1 MKSEGFSFVFFHNL
15 LPILYF
21 FYNLLLEK
29 LGFFLLVTKDQC
41 EVIIE
46 ARFLSCCLC
55 GMFVFVFFFCF
66 VFFFTLTTSRWNRV
80 IVCLNY
86 FFEKL
91 SGPVAMINGLCG
103 VKVLRGGILV
113 ILFDSCVV

>member
-1 MKSEGFSFVFFHNL
+1 MISEGFFFFFFL
-15 LPILYF
+15 TFYPFSTF

-29 LGFFLLVTKDQC
+29 LGFFLLVTKDLC

-46 ARFLSCCLC
+46 ARCLSCCLC
-55 GMFVFVFFFCF
+55 GMFVFVCFCF
-66 VFFFTLTTSRWNRV
+66 FFFTLTTSRWNRV

-113 ILFDSCVV
+113 ILFDS

>member
-1 MKSEGFSFVFFHNL
+1 MISEGFFFFFFNNL
-15 LPILYF
+15 LPIQYF

-29 LGFFLLVTKDQC
+29 L
-41 EVIIE
+41 
-46 ARFLSCCLC
+46 
-55 GMFVFVFFFCF
+55 
-66 VFFFTLTTSRWNRV
+66 

-113 ILFDSCVV
+113 ILFDACVVEGKLITLSMHGLVKSSMHVSWLKIVPALIN

>member
-1 MKSEGFSFVFFHNL
+1 MRNV
-15 LPILYF
+15 
-21 FYNLLLEK
+21 
-29 LGFFLLVTKDQC
+29 C
-41 EVIIE
+41 
-46 ARFLSCCLC
+46 
-55 GMFVFVFFFCF
+55 FCF
-66 VFFFTLTTSRWNRV
+66 VLFFFTLTTSRWNRV

-113 ILFDSCVV
+113 ILFDSCVVEGTLITLSMHGLVKSSMHVIWLKIVPALIN